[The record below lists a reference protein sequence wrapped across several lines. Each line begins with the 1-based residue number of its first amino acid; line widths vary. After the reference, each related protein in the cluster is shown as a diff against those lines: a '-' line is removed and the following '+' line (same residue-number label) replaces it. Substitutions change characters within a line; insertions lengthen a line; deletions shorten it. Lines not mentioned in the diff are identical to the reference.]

1 MAWNKLN
8 SFFVDL
14 HIHLGS
20 TSTGKPVK
28 ITASKSMTLENVL
41 NVARDVKGLDLI
53 GIIDCH
59 VPEVLLQ
66 LQELVDRG
74 EFIEKEQGGLCY
86 KEKITLILGSE
97 IEVYDEHSKGPIHV
111 LVYFPYLKMMKL
123 FSDWLAERVTNVNLS
138 TQRMYEDGITLQKKV
153 KELGGLF
160 IPAHVFTPFK
170 SLYGKGVEKSVT
182 EVFDVTMID
191 GIELGLSSDTLMA
204 DEVSELQH
212 FSFLTNS
219 DAHSLANIAREYQ
232 KIKMKQ
238 PSFEEL
244 NRAIKGEAGREIE
257 CNYGLNPLLGKYY
270 QTTCEKCY
278 EAIDDEHKE
287 EGCPRCKN
295 RSYTKGV
302 AARIIELS
310 MNKDENVLKRKRP
323 PYVHQVPLQ
332 FIPTLGP
339 KTLEK
344 LRQNFDTEMNIIHF
358 ATKEQLEK
366 VVSKKIVD
374 YILKARIGELSFDTG
389 GGGKYGKV
397 K

>member
-1 MAWNKLN
+1 MAWRKLN

-14 HIHLGS
+14 HIHLGA

-41 NVARDVKGLDLI
+41 NVACDVKGLDLI

-66 LQELVDRG
+66 LQELVNRG
-74 EFIEKEQGGLCY
+74 ECIEKEQGGLYY

-97 IEVYDEHSKGPIHV
+97 IEVYDERSNGPIHV
-111 LVYFPYLKMMKL
+111 LVYFPYLKIMEL
-123 FSDWLAERVTNVNLS
+123 FSDWLAQRVTNLNLS

-182 EVFDVTMID
+182 EVFELSIID
-191 GIELGLSSDTLMA
+191 GIELGLSSDTEMA

-232 KIKMKQ
+232 KMKMKQ

-270 QTTCEKCY
+270 QTTCDQCF
-278 EAIDDEHKE
+278 EAIGDEHKE
-287 EGCPRCKN
+287 GCPKCGN
-295 RSYTKGV
+295 DSFTKGV
-302 AARIIELS
+302 AARINELS
-310 MNKDENVLKRKRP
+310 MNKAEYELKRLRP
-323 PYVHQVPLQ
+323 PYVHQIPLQ

-344 LRQNFDTEMNIIHF
+344 LRQHFDTEMNIIHF

-366 VVSKKIVD
+366 VVSSKIVE
-374 YILKARIGELSFDTG
+374 YILKARTGGLSFDIG